1 MNKPSS
7 SLVLASLVA
16 LSLLALQASAW
27 AAPPSPASPTTND
40 LVFQAGQVVSL
51 PAPDTKGGK
60 PLMAALAAR
69 LSTREYRPD
78 PLTLQTLSDLLW
90 AANGINRPAEGKTTA
105 ATARNWQNQQIFVA
119 TARGLFHFDPKR
131 HALVPVSPK
140 DLRAQTGRQPF
151 VAVVPVNLI
160 YVADPPPTADN
171 IADPVRQATYEGIHA
186 GIVSQNVALFVASA
200 GLATVVR
207 ANFDASLLE
216 PLLGLLPG
224 QRVVLTQSVGY
235 AK

>member
-1 MNKPSS
+1 MKLLFTEFFQVC
-7 SLVLASLVA
+7 LVMGA
-16 LSLLALQASAW
+16 LLFLQAPAL
-27 AAPPSPASPTTND
+27 AAPPPPTTND
-40 LVFQAGQVVSL
+40 LVFKAGQVVTL

-78 PLTLQTLSDLLW
+78 PLPLQTLSDLLW
-90 AANGINRPAEGKTTA
+90 AANGVNRPTEGKTTA

-119 TARGLFHFDPKR
+119 TARGLFRYDPKR

-140 DLRAQTGRQPF
+140 DLRAETGRQPF

-160 YVADPPPTADN
+160 FVADPPPAADN
-171 IADPVRQATYEGIHA
+171 ISDPVRQATYEGIHA